1 MTKSKWMVAI
11 AVISMVLTFGL
22 TSLAAAQATNPGQ
35 ANPGAPGSVI
45 VFPKFTRGVTP
56 TTGLARS
63 VFEIGVVCPSDQLAP
78 GGHGCLLPQNYPIK
92 LALDWVC
99 PGTVQKGAASFCQ
112 SVDFELHTTLYGKLQ
127 FDANGN
133 ITAAPDSGDI
143 GQGVITEP
151 SCDNGYLIARV
162 VDSFGRPISFN
173 GLVGESVT
181 RERANSATAWNGY
194 TIQSPQPTGNVL
206 DPGNNSL
213 RFDGTSYLQLTGRF
227 AGDVRYERSAAPT
240 VQTSLILLSLD
251 VRQNNLNPNIQI
263 PVRLYRAD
271 ESATSSALHFTCW
284 RQVRLT
290 ELDGGPFNQTRMG
303 EKGLIVANREAF
315 VASSCPSTTPGC
327 TATGTP
333 ITALGWVSTIER
345 GGNSEYGYYLYNQG
359 PLVPTTF
366 YPLGF

>member
-1 MTKSKWMVAI
+1 MSKSKWMVAV

-22 TSLAAAQATNPGQ
+22 TSIAAAQVQ

-45 VFPKFTRGVTP
+45 VFPKFSRGVTP
-56 TTGLARS
+56 TSSLARS
-63 VFEIGVVCPSDQLAP
+63 VFEIGVVCPTDQVVP
-78 GGHGCLLPQNYPIK
+78 GGHGCNLPQNFPVK

-99 PGTVQKGAASFCQ
+99 PGSVQKGAASFCQ

-133 ITAAPDSGDI
+133 VTAAPDSGDI

-162 VDSFGRPISFN
+162 VDQFGRLISFN
-173 GLVGESVT
+173 GLVGESLT
-181 RERANSATAWNGY
+181 RERANSSTAWNGY
-194 TIQSPQPTGNVL
+194 TIQALAATGAVI
-206 DPGNNSL
+206 DPGNNAMV
-213 RFDGTSYLQLTGRF
+213 FNGTTYAALTGRF
-227 AGDVRYERSAAPT
+227 SGDVRYERSAAPT

-251 VRQNNLNPNIQI
+251 IRQNNFNPNIQI

-271 ESATSSALHFTCW
+271 ESSTSSALHFTCW

-303 EKGLIVANREAF
+303 EKGLIVASREAF
-315 VASSCPSTTPGC
+315 VAAACAATGAGC
-327 TATGTP
+327 TPVGTP
-333 ITALGWVSTIER
+333 ITALGWISTIER
-345 GGNSEYGYYLYNQG
+345 GGQSEYGYYLYNNG
-359 PLVPTTF
+359 PLIPTTF
-366 YPLGF
+366 FPLGF